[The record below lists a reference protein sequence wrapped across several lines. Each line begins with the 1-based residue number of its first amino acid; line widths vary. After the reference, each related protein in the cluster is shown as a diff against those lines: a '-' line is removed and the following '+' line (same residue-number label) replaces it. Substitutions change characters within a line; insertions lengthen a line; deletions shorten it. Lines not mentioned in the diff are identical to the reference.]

1 MAQFQQFPFGVN
13 NPTNQQPANGAFAIL
28 ANPFAIA
35 PKPPWA
41 HGDRHGSVEL
51 GGRAR
56 SPTERARPRSRE
68 RRAGRT
74 ISPIGRAP
82 KSPQAYRQRA
92 EGVESETK
100 IEDLDSRIGALEAM
114 AVTHAELLQSV
125 NKEVKGVANHV
136 NEIVDKIKSLDTYA
150 QGVDTRIGQVREGF
164 NQSIEKQRAAQ
175 PRRIS
180 PPEPHRSTRSPCAR
194 GPRPL
199 YSTGE
204 RDTASAA

>member
-13 NPTNQQPANGAFAIL
+13 NPTGQPSTNQQPASGAFAHL
-28 ANPFAIA
+28 ANPFAI
-35 PKPPWA
+35 PPRPPWA
-41 HGDRHGSVEL
+41 HGNRHGSVEL

-68 RRAGRT
+68 RRDGRT

-92 EGVESETK
+92 EGVERETK

-114 AVTHAELLQSV
+114 AVTHAELLQSM

-136 NEIVDKIKSLDTYA
+136 NEIVDNIKSLDNYA

-164 NQSIEKQRAAQ
+164 NQSPKEIKGRLSRAGSALQSRIEALEALVR
-175 PRRIS
+175 
-180 PPEPHRSTRSPCAR
+180 EAR
-194 GPRPL
+194 GH
-199 YSTGE
+199 
-204 RDTASAA
+204 